1 MMTLRRIISFN
12 LNQIMKLKRKLKS
25 KDKSLFSYYN
35 FTSSEQKKY
44 PVVSSILKQL
54 TPERV
59 KKEIEEVKKI
69 ELPPALQ
76 KWVREYEKVGERD
89 EYLWS
94 WAYRSFQ
101 LITYPC
107 VSKKYYSSL
116 LEVKCLCV
124 IFFTLIDDVADE
136 IKNRELLDQMLK
148 IPFDQKEI
156 RFNQFNLRERNYL
169 HTTIKLWN
177 TIDRKIKQYPQ
188 YEKFKDI
195 LGLDL
200 IQVLHIMRYA
210 YLVNK
215 NHYIIN
221 KTEYWEYFPYNMPFI
236 FFLTVDLMCS
246 PKFDIEELGEMRE
259 IAWQAQK
266 LGQTINWL
274 TTWEREV
281 IKEDVTS
288 GVFAYALSSPSNGL
302 KIDDLN
308 MRDKN
313 KIIRKIK
320 KIRIEK
326 ELLMKSIQSY
336 YEIKRLK
343 KRIETVN
350 IEKFLLG
357 IEQFTILQ
365 LSSKG
370 NY

>member
-1 MMTLRRIISFN
+1 MIRV
-12 LNQIMKLKRKLKS
+12 KRKPS
-25 KDKSLFSYYN
+25 PESKSLLSYYG
-35 FTSSEQKKY
+35 FTKSEQKKY
-44 PVVSSILKQL
+44 PVVTGILKEL
-54 TPERV
+54 TPERI
-59 KKEIEEVKKI
+59 KKEIDEVKKI
-69 ELPPALQ
+69 ELPPELQ
-76 KWVREYEKVGERD
+76 KWVEEYEKVGERKK
-89 EYLWS
+89 YLWS

-107 VSKKYYSSL
+107 VNKKYYPAL

-136 IKNRELLDQMLK
+136 IRNKELLDQMLK
-148 IPFDQKEI
+148 IPFDQREI

-169 HTTIKLWN
+169 RTTIKLWN
-177 TIDRKIKQYPQ
+177 AIDGKIKQYPQ

-195 LGLDL
+195 LGFDL

-246 PKFDIEELGEMRE
+246 PKFNIEELGEMRE
-259 IAWQAQK
+259 VAWQAQK

-281 IKEDVTS
+281 MEEDVTS
-288 GVFAYALSSPSNGL
+288 GVFAYALSSSPNCL
-302 KIDDLN
+302 KINELN
-308 MRDKN
+308 MGDKN

-320 KIRIEK
+320 KIKIEK
-326 ELLMKSIQSY
+326 ELLMKSMQSY

-343 KRIETVN
+343 KRIKTVN
-350 IEKFLLG
+350 IERFLLG
-357 IEQFTILQ
+357 IEKFVILQ

-370 NY
+370 SY